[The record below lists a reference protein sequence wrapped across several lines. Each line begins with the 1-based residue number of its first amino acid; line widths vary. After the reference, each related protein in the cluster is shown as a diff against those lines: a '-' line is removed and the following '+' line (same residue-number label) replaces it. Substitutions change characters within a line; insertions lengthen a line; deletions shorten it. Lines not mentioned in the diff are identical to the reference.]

1 MEESESTEHLH
12 GCVYTDFDSLV
23 CLEITCYNLI
33 ILNVKEHVTM
43 TGETQLQQQL
53 MDLNAREMK
62 LLQKF
67 EIERETIMSQM
78 NGSTSVVTEAPTEE
92 VVKILERSQVGMG
105 PLYLSDL
112 LEKHYGITIS
122 KSSLFNIL
130 MMLAEST
137 EYPISRISEKC
148 FKYNTKV
155 I

>member
-1 MEESESTEHLH
+1 
-12 GCVYTDFDSLV
+12 
-23 CLEITCYNLI
+23 
-33 ILNVKEHVTM
+33 M

-78 NGSTSVVTEAPTEE
+78 NGSTSVVTGPTKE
-92 VVKILERSQVGMG
+92 VLEILERSQVGMG

-112 LEKHYGITIS
+112 LEKHYGIAIS
-122 KSSLFNIL
+122 KSSVFNLL
-130 MMLAEST
+130 MTLADST
-137 EYPISRISEKC
+137 ESPIVRISEKC
-148 FKYNTKV
+148 FKYSAKV

>member
-1 MEESESTEHLH
+1 
-12 GCVYTDFDSLV
+12 
-23 CLEITCYNLI
+23 
-33 ILNVKEHVTM
+33 M

-78 NGSTSVVTEAPTEE
+78 NGSTSAVTDAPTKE
-92 VVKILERSQVGMG
+92 VVEILERSQVGMG

-112 LEKHYGITIS
+112 LEKHYGIAIS
-122 KSSLFNIL
+122 KSAVFNIL
-130 MMLAEST
+130 MKLAEST
-137 EYPISRISEKC
+137 EYPISRISERC
-148 FKYNTKV
+148 FKYTAKV